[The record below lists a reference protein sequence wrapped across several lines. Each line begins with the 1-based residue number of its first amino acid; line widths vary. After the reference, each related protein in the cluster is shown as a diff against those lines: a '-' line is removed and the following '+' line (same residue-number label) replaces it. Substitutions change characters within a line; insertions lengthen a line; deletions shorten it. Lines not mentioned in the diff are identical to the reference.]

1 MSQIGITR
9 VEQEVQVDVARLVD
23 AVVNKYGRSR
33 GKLIPML
40 QEIQSELKYLPRQAL
55 EYISGKLGVSLSEV
69 ISVAT
74 FYHQFRLEPVGD
86 YVFQVCFG
94 TACYLR
100 GASEVYESLKS
111 ATRNTRTAVKMTVEK
126 ARCFGCCSLA
136 PVVMV
141 INTKTG
147 DKSIYGR
154 LTPSEARK
162 IALKYSTLTRG
173 K

>member
-1 MSQIGITR
+1 MSKIGITR
-9 VEQEVQVDVARLVD
+9 VEHEVQVDVAKLVD
-23 AVVNKYGRSR
+23 TVINKHGRSR

-55 EYISGKLGVSLSEV
+55 EYISRKLGVPLSEV
-69 ISVAT
+69 ISVVS

-100 GASEVYESLKS
+100 GASEVYEALKA
-111 ATRNTRTAVKMTVEK
+111 ATGNTRISVEITVEK

-141 INTKTG
+141 IDTKTG

-162 IALKYSTLTRG
+162 IALKYFTLARG